1 VILTC
6 PLFVLL
12 SADRPPAEIPSPTPA
27 PPPTSSISV
36 TLDSYAIDYILSDST
51 SMPIRDDFLALE
63 EVTAEYFEEYM
74 MGVYSASTQAKL
86 ISFDTVLVTSIL
98 T

>member
-1 VILTC
+1 MLTIDVLI
-6 PLFVLL
+6 PLT
-12 SADRPPAEIPSPTPA
+12 AARPPADIPSPTPA

-36 TLDSYAIDYILSDST
+36 TLDQYAIDYVLEDT
-51 SMPIRDDFLALE
+51 VNLPIRDDFLALE
-63 EVTAEYFEEYM
+63 EVTSEYFEEYM
-74 MGVYSASTQAKL
+74 MDAYSASTQAKL

>member
-1 VILTC
+1 
-6 PLFVLL
+6 
-12 SADRPPAEIPSPTPA
+12 
-27 PPPTSSISV
+27 
-36 TLDSYAIDYILSDST
+36 
-51 SMPIRDDFLALE
+51 MPIRDDFLALE